1 VSSSRS
7 ELRQFGEHP
16 VTPNPHFETARSWK
30 AARAM
35 LTFQPLEPGY
45 TAGLDLEFLRIHVR
59 DHKMRVVRTDDR
71 TLEAHYGGFV
81 LSQVRKGAEEARKW
95 VMSVTYGRVT
105 KESDVAGRPA
115 KVCEVGPEPP
125 PDDID
130 GRTPAVVTWADKELF
145 FLVASD
151 TMPAAELICV
161 AVSLYGS
168 QLRHHAP
175 RANRFRSGRK

>member
-1 VSSSRS
+1 
-7 ELRQFGEHP
+7 
-16 VTPNPHFETARSWK
+16 
-30 AARAM
+30 M

-115 KVCEVGPEPP
+115 KVCDLGPEPP

-130 GRTPAVVTWADKELF
+130 GRIPAVVTWVDKELF

-168 QLRHHAP
+168 QSRHRSAESQSISVGKKVSAARAP
-175 RANRFRSGRK
+175 RDEGQFRGTLTRSRRLG